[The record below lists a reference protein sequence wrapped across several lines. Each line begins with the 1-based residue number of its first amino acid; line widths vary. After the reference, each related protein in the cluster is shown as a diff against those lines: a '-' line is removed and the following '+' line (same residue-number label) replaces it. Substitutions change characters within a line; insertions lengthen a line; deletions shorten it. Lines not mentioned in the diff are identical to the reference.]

1 MFWNRIADKNVE
13 RYERETPRVPG
24 TDIMQGAEPRELGPE
39 DTDKALLMVHGFVG
53 TPNNFADLP
62 DRIAAEGWRVR
73 VMLLPGHGTRPHDFE
88 NTTAEALE
96 QAVVDELA
104 AMRERYKQVVLLGHS
119 MGGALATLAA
129 ARIAP
134 DKLILVSPY
143 YAVTHHWYY
152 VLRPETWAR
161 LLRPLVRWIYR
172 SEDMQ
177 PVNQVEM
184 RANICSY
191 QWMPT
196 KGALTA
202 IGLAACAR
210 QIRMLQG
217 ITMPVLLIHARKD
230 SITDPKAAAEVFRV
244 LPAKDKK
251 AVWLDLSDHIVF
263 WDYDRERVIE
273 AVKDFLDR

>member
-263 WDYDRERVIE
+263 WDYDRERVID

>member
-88 NTTAEALE
+88 NTTAEQLE

-104 AMRERYKQVVLLGHS
+104 AMRDRYKQVVLLGHS

-152 VLRPETWAR
+152 GLRPETWAR